1 MVPRNTRT
9 LIIKSAF
16 PAGVSHAGV
25 ADIIGRSFS
34 GQIDSIQV
42 CPGGIIRV
50 SFLDP
55 QSKKSYEEAGTI
67 TFDDV
72 CCQVLCSTP
81 ITHVLVYLFPF
92 EGSNDHVKEALK
104 YFGDIKEVK
113 FQQWTNVP
121 GVATGTRIVRM
132 VRHHEIPRNIVIDG
146 VKCRVWYKGQ
156 PLVCDICSNNH
167 KAVDCPLRGKCRRCH
182 QAGHFVRDCPKP
194 VWFMPGREDTP
205 TVASSVAPPS
215 GEVSASNE
223 DVVENVVAVNVEV
236 PVNGEEV
243 PGSQASVSV
252 LGEGVVAASVV
263 EKVSASSQAPS
274 EMSEG
279 DMDLDS
285 LDLRDNELGE
295 VASQPLPLS
304 GEPLFEGV
312 SVSASGGGACGSGP
326 CLC

>member
-1 MVPRNTRT
+1 MT
-9 LIIKSAF
+9 LF
-16 PAGVSHAGV
+16 
-25 ADIIGRSFS
+25 RS
-34 GQIDSIQV
+34 V
-42 CPGGIIRV
+42 PGGIIRV
-50 SFLDP
+50 SFFDP
-55 QSKKSYEEAGTI
+55 QSKKSFEEAGTI
-67 TFDDV
+67 TLDDV

-92 EGSNDHVKEALK
+92 EGGNDHVKEALK

-223 DVVENVVAVNVEV
+223 DVVENVVAENVEV
-236 PVNGEEV
+236 PVNVEEV
-243 PGSQASVSV
+243 PGSQASQSV
-252 LGEGVVAASVV
+252 LGKGVVAASVV
-263 EKVSASSQAPS
+263 EEVSASSQAPS
-274 EMSEG
+274 ETSGG
-279 DMDLDS
+279 DM
-285 LDLRDNELGE
+285 GFGF
-295 VASQPLPLS
+295 V
-304 GEPLFEGV
+304 
-312 SVSASGGGACGSGP
+312 GP
-326 CLC
+326 PGQRTG